1 MYWYCVSVC
10 DNDMLGQPM
19 MMQPVV
25 QWMAPPPS
33 IPGVPPGLE
42 YLSQIDQL
50 LIHQQIELMEGK
62 SVIVTQYWF

>member
-1 MYWYCVSVC
+1 LYWYCVSVC
-10 DNDMLGQPM
+10 DNGMLGQPM

-25 QWMAPPPS
+25 QWMAPTPS

-62 SVIVTQYWF
+62 SVIVTQ